1 MCNMSF
7 TSQRRG
13 VSIRMFL
20 ADGTPEGLRLVEKS
34 NWNGLA
40 VMCSRAQYP
49 EARGRDEFSRP
60 GVYLL
65 FGPSSAGSGR

>member
-1 MCNMSF
+1 
-7 TSQRRG
+7 
-13 VSIRMFL
+13 MFL